1 MRLLYHRLVKVSG
14 TRGDEVDDND
24 WDVRLACLGPN
35 LHRTMMNVRIVVVVI
50 VAGGA
55 DARGRKMGKIHLER
69 VSILVFLRTGH
80 AAMVKH
86 IY

>member
-1 MRLLYHRLVKVSG
+1 M
-14 TRGDEVDDND
+14 
-24 WDVRLACLGPN
+24 RLACLGPN